1 MRTVW
6 LLALAAVSA
15 GAHAQQMTIY
25 RCTNDKGQVIVQN
38 DQPCPKGMQEQKR
51 VIDAPAPSATAAPA
65 RAAAG
70 SAPASAAGP
79 ARAAAAPTAG
89 ATSTVTGGARATGTP
104 GTPPAA
110 AASGAAST
118 AAAPAADATAPAA
131 PGAAPAPPPL
141 FECRGRDGVRYFA
154 QTAEPAPRCLA
165 MSTTGID
172 GRPETAAGTA
182 CETVQ
187 DTCAPVADTAL
198 CEAWRG
204 HMADLER
211 QTREADA
218 NRRPVA
224 QDELEAAVARYEA
237 STCGTPGGVIPVR

>member
-1 MRTVW
+1 
-6 LLALAAVSA
+6 
-15 GAHAQQMTIY
+15 
-25 RCTNDKGQVIVQN
+25 
-38 DQPCPKGMQEQKR
+38 
-51 VIDAPAPSATAAPA
+51 
-65 RAAAG
+65 
-70 SAPASAAGP
+70 
-79 ARAAAAPTAG
+79 
-89 ATSTVTGGARATGTP
+89 
-104 GTPPAA
+104 PPAA

-118 AAAPAADATAPAA
+118 AAAPAAGATAPAA

>member
-70 SAPASAAGP
+70 SAPASAA
-79 ARAAAAPTAG
+79 
-89 ATSTVTGGARATGTP
+89 
-104 GTPPAA
+104 
-110 AASGAAST
+110 ASSAAST
-118 AAAPAADATAPAA
+118 VAAPAADATAPAA

-154 QTAEPAPRCLA
+154 QTAGPAPRCLA